1 MPDATSRALDERL
14 GLEAE
19 SDVRALGVS
28 RVRAW
33 TLTCLAMLALSV
45 TLIDRQAL
53 AALAVSVTG
62 SIGISEFAYGWLSTA
77 FAGAYL
83 LGSLP
88 AARLIQRIGPRWGL
102 AVTLAATSLVTGL
115 HGSVTSFWALL
126 VLRVALGLAVAPA
139 FACAAQTVHFVLP
152 FKDRARGIGMLYM
165 GNSLGSALC
174 PPISVGLAS
183 LCGWSDAFA
192 WVGMIGIVWVPFWV
206 ATAFGG
212 QVRSTLDSLRPPPLA
227 DRSTKRSS
235 QDTLRSTFAQ
245 VLANPAALRGIL
257 VVAAAAPVTTI
268 MLIWGAKYLARD
280 HGLVQGEVGRYLWL
294 PALLFGSSSLLF
306 GELRARSARTRART
320 RPPRLLLTV
329 AALLA
334 MLIAAVPLAHE
345 PRTCVLIA
353 SVAMMGSGGLY
364 TLATTDILTHSR
376 AGTIPIATGLTTLTQ
391 SLVYIVVSPI
401 IGKTVERCGNYDWV
415 MMAAGLWVIPGC
427 VYWLVHASLG
437 PRAARP
443 LIARRQV

>member
-1 MPDATSRALDERL
+1 MPDVTSRALEERL

-28 RVRAW
+28 RARAW
-33 TLTCLAMLALSV
+33 TLTCFAMLALSV
-45 TLIDRQAL
+45 TLVDRQAL

-62 SIGISEFAYGWLSTA
+62 SVGISEFAYGWLSTA

-88 AARLIQRIGPRWGL
+88 AARLIQRIGPRLG
-102 AVTLAATSLVTGL
+102 LAATVGATSLAIGL
-115 HGSVTSFWALL
+115 HGSVRSFGALL
-126 VLRVALGLAVAPA
+126 ALRIVLGLSVAPA

-174 PPISVGLAS
+174 PPLSVGLAS
-183 LCGWSDAFA
+183 IFGWREAFA
-192 WVGMIGIVWVPFWV
+192 WVGMVGIVWVPLWV

-212 QVRSTLDSLRPPPLA
+212 QARSTLDSLRPPPLA
-227 DRSTKRSS
+227 GGRARSS
-235 QDTLRSTFAQ
+235 QDSFPSTLAE
-245 VLANPAALRGIL
+245 VLANPAALRGVL
-257 VVAAAAPVTTI
+257 VVASAAPVTTI

-280 HGLVQGEVGRYLWL
+280 HGLAQEDVGRYLWL

-320 RPPRLLLTV
+320 RPPRLLVSL

-334 MLIAAVPLAHE
+334 MLIAAVPLAHQ
-345 PRTCVLIA
+345 PRLCVLIA
-353 SVAMMGSGGLY
+353 SVAMMGAGGLY
-364 TLATTDILTHSR
+364 TLATSDILAHTR
-376 AGTIPIATGLTTLTQ
+376 AGTIPVATGLTTLTQ

-401 IGKTVERCGNYDWV
+401 IGKTVERFGNYHWV
-415 MMAAGLWVIPGC
+415 MIAAGLWIVPGC
-427 VYWLVHASLG
+427 LYWLVHASL
-437 PRAARP
+437 PVTRAAR
-443 LIARRQV
+443 ACA